1 VRELNETAAF
11 LFNAATGDSL
21 TTPYEIINEKKP
33 PEMAV
38 LKCSQGCCG
47 TFLLRADTGLQVLK
61 QYVGALRET
70 HSRVAT
76 DLMRIG
82 TVQGGKVARPYAT

>member
-33 PEMAV
+33 RDGRVEM
-38 LKCSQGCCG
+38 LSR
-47 TFLLRADTGLQVLK
+47 LLWDFP
-61 QYVGALRET
+61 
-70 HSRVAT
+70 S
-76 DLMRIG
+76 
-82 TVQGGKVARPYAT
+82 